1 MGGPVRVSQ
10 LVVQFGTIC
19 CAHVKIEIGN
29 NDNPDAATLGTFTA
43 VQSSANA
50 VGSTT
55 FDVTSH
61 ATGRYVLIWITYL
74 PPLAGSSNRYE
85 AMIYNI
91 VVHGSSVSQ
100 SG

>member
-1 MGGPVRVSQ
+1 M
-10 LVVQFGTIC
+10 
-19 CAHVKIEIGN
+19 
-29 NDNPDAATLGTFTA
+29 
-43 VQSSANA
+43 QSSDNA
-50 VGSTT
+50 VGSIT

-74 PPLAGSSNRYE
+74 PRLAGSSNLYE

-91 VVHGSSVSQ
+91 VVHGSPVSQ

>member
-1 MGGPVRVSQ
+1 MPDTRAAAKGKSKSKPMVEAG
-10 LVVQFGTIC
+10 
-19 CAHVKIEIGN
+19 IEIGN
-29 NDNPDAATLGTFTA
+29 ENTPAAATLNTFTQ
-43 VQSSANA
+43 VQSSDSVA
-50 VGSTT
+50 GSTT

-74 PPLAGSSNRYE
+74 PRLAGSSNRFE

-91 VVHGSSVSQ
+91 VVHGSPVSQ

>member
-1 MGGPVRVSQ
+1 MGKSVRLSQ

-19 CAHVKIEIGN
+19 CAHVDIEIGN
-29 NDNPDAATLGTFTA
+29 DAQSSSATLATFTQVA
-43 VQSSANA
+43 SSSAA

-55 FDVTSH
+55 FNVSSS

-74 PPLAGSSNRYE
+74 PRLAGATNEYE
-85 AMIYNI
+85 AQIYN
-91 VVHGSSVSQ
+91 VVVRGPAAGQ